1 MDLSKAKDRF
11 NEIAEKTGILSRAE
25 QKVEPTHAQRD
36 ELWDI
41 TRVFA
46 ERIYKLDIDKN
57 ANQNEI
63 NELSHFVIV
72 ALHWNDLYLTDDRF
86 PYDNGRFRRDTVA
99 LAMCFF
105 TRISRDYKQYDS
117 LKNGGCFFWVH
128 RHFMNILIVGANYL
142 NGLDR
147 MMMTARQVNRITKTK
162 LTVRSK

>member
-1 MDLSKAKDRF
+1 MDLNSGLIRF

-25 QKVEPTHAQRD
+25 QKVEPTHEQRD

-41 TRVFA
+41 
-46 ERIYKLDIDKN
+46 
-57 ANQNEI
+57 
-63 NELSHFVIV
+63 
-72 ALHWNDLYLTDDRF
+72 
-86 PYDNGRFRRDTVA
+86 
-99 LAMCFF
+99 

>member
-1 MDLSKAKDRF
+1 VYTTPFFFKKHFHHLEGVLMDLNSGLIRF

-25 QKVEPTHAQRD
+25 QKVEPTHEQRD

-41 TRVFA
+41 
-46 ERIYKLDIDKN
+46 
-57 ANQNEI
+57 
-63 NELSHFVIV
+63 
-72 ALHWNDLYLTDDRF
+72 
-86 PYDNGRFRRDTVA
+86 
-99 LAMCFF
+99 